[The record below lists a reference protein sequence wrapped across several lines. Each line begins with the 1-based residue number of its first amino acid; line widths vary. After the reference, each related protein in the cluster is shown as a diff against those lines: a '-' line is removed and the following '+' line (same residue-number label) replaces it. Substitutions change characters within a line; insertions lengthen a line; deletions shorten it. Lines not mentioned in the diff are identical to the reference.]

1 VLQGFLELVE
11 RDATAIWWYNRM
23 NKPGVDLPS
32 FGLSYLTDLA
42 VHYDSLDRDLWA
54 LDLTHDLGIP
64 AFAALSCRKETRG
77 QVLFGLGCS
86 LDPAVA
92 LLRAFAEL
100 NQFISGMG
108 PGAETSLGDEET
120 LRWLR
125 TATLD
130 NQPYLAPAPG
140 VAPRRLEDFANAAS
154 GDLLADIQCC
164 KARVEAKG
172 MEMLVLDLTRADA
185 GMPVV
190 KVIVPGLR
198 HFWARF
204 APGRLYDV
212 PVAMGWLE
220 RPLAEADL
228 NPNPI
233 FV

>member
-1 VLQGFLELVE
+1 
-11 RDATAIWWYNRM
+11 M
-23 NKPGVDLPS
+23 DLPS
-32 FGLSYLTDLA
+32 FGLPYLTDLA
-42 VHYDSLDRDLWA
+42 AHYDSLDRDLWA

-64 AFAALSCRKETRG
+64 VFAGLSCRRETRG

-100 NQFISGMG
+100 NQFISGIG
-108 PGAETSLGDEET
+108 PKAQAPLGDEES

-130 NQPYLAPAPG
+130 NRPYLAPDPG
-140 VAPRRLEDFANAAS
+140 VPPRRPGDFANAAS
-154 GDLLADIQCC
+154 GDLLADIQYC
-164 KARVEAKG
+164 KGLVEAKG

-185 GMPVV
+185 GMPVA

-220 RPLAEADL
+220 RPVPEAEL
-228 NPNPI
+228 NPTPV

>member
-11 RDATAIWWYNRM
+11 RDATAIWWYNRL

-32 FGLSYLTDLA
+32 FGLAYLTDLA

-64 AFAALSCRKETRG
+64 AFAALSCRKETKG

-125 TATLD
+125 TATLE
-130 NQPYLAPAPG
+130 NQPYLAPDPG
-140 VAPRRLEDFANAAS
+140 VPPKRLEDVRLLS
-154 GDLLADIQCC
+154 GMTDTAFVAFLALPGPVPS
-164 KARVEAKG
+164 ARG
-172 MEMLVLDLTRADA
+172 RIIH
-185 GMPVV
+185 GQ
-190 KVIVPGLR
+190 
-198 HFWARF
+198 
-204 APGRLYDV
+204 APSG
-212 PVAMGWLE
+212 
-220 RPLAEADL
+220 
-228 NPNPI
+228 
-233 FV
+233 